1 MGNINSINISKLLFS
16 GGCNYQPVHLL
27 VAFLFL
33 PLILQKMYLVKI
45 CFSFVQLFVTARWIL
60 ADFGT
65 YIIGGDEVDVAKHP
79 YLVSLRYR
87 HEAQEPYRHKC
98 AGVIYSER
106 IVITAAQC
114 LVDLGH
120 GDNIIVLAASNYR
133 TGFDGIL
140 YPALKWFFHADYSSP
155 SVDYDIGFIIIRS
168 SFEFQKNQLS
178 PVSIMSYRPGSGKI
192 ASVAGWGY
200 REEFGPSSRYLKEV
214 EVPIVSTTECTQS
227 YGEGEITERMICA
240 GLVNGGKDACQ
251 GDTGGPLIINNQLV
265 GLVSWGRGCGR
276 PGFPTVYA
284 FVASL
289 KDWLD
294 DAIASVTEDVNK
306 KLSIEVNSAFR
317 NLREVLP
324 LAEVNPQPI
333 TVTGEPSANSSEA
346 NSKVAI
352 VTLFIGNG
360 VDRNIKAISLAIV
373 CKSKFS

>member
-1 MGNINSINISKLLFS
+1 MCLL
-16 GGCNYQPVHLL
+16 
-27 VAFLFL
+27 
-33 PLILQKMYLVKI
+33 KI
-45 CFSFVQLFVTARWIL
+45 CFPFLQLLVITRWIL

-65 YIIGGDEVDVAKHP
+65 YIIGGHEVNIAKHP

-114 LVDLGH
+114 LVDLGD
-120 GDNIIVLAASNYR
+120 GDNIIVVAASNDR

-140 YPALKWFFHADYSSP
+140 YPSLKWFFHAQYSSL
-155 SVDYDIGFIIIRS
+155 SVDYDIGIIIINS

-178 PVSIMSYRPGSGKI
+178 PISILNYRPGSGKI

-200 REEFGPSSRYLKEV
+200 REEFGLSSRYLQEV
-214 EVPIVSTTECTQS
+214 EIAIVSTTECTQS

-289 KDWLD
+289 QDWLD
-294 DAIASVTEDVNK
+294 DAIANVTEDVNK
-306 KLSIEVNSAFR
+306 KLS
-317 NLREVLP
+317 
-324 LAEVNPQPI
+324 
-333 TVTGEPSANSSEA
+333 T
-346 NSKVAI
+346 K
-352 VTLFIGNG
+352 
-360 VDRNIKAISLAIV
+360 IK
-373 CKSKFS
+373 